1 MIVYVNPEISGNV
14 FVRVA
19 PNTGAPS
26 TGIPAYN
33 YKNVGVLY
41 NVDEVHRDEN
51 TGDIW
56 YHLRGLGWSM
66 ARYFEIYDGTAPQ
79 PDPDPDQ
86 DQTKRWLVGLTEDQV
101 RECIEYLRNSLEGAS
116 DGVD

>member
-1 MIVYVNPEISGNV
+1 MIVYVNPEITGNV
-14 FVRVA
+14 FIRVA

-33 YKNVGVLY
+33 SKNVGILY
-41 NVDEVHRDEN
+41 DVDEVHRDEG

-66 ARYFEIYDGTAPQ
+66 ARYFETYSGGDQ
-79 PDPDPDQ
+79 PGEDA
-86 DQTKRWLVGLTEDQV
+86 TRRWLVGLTREEIE
-101 RECIEYLRNSLEGAS
+101 ECIEYLKNSLEGEA